1 MAQQAQITSV
11 EAIESFRA
19 SLVVYLSQMRPLL
32 DEISR
37 EAVQTRLWVQNDRRR
52 FWELE
57 LRRRLRKLE
66 EARQELFNAKLSI
79 LQEASSLHYMAVQRA
94 QRAVAEAEAKLS
106 VIKKWNLELED
117 RAAPLT
123 KQVEQLHG
131 FLIMDMGRA
140 VAYLDQVL
148 DALAAY
154 RGVTPGNARSGSANK
169 PVEMIDI
176 HKEEQK

>member
-32 DEISR
+32 EEISR

-94 QRAVAEAEAKLS
+94 QRAVEEAERKMA

-117 RAAPLT
+117 RAAPMA

-148 DALAAY
+148 NALAAY
-154 RGVTPGNARSGSANK
+154 RGVTPGNTRSGSANK
-169 PVEMIDI
+169 PVEID
-176 HKEEQK
+176 KEKQK

>member
-19 SLVVYLSQMRPLL
+19 SLVVYLSQTRPLL
-32 DEISR
+32 EEISR

-94 QRAVAEAEAKLS
+94 QRAVAEAEGKLA

-148 DALAAY
+148 NALAAY
-154 RGVTPGNARSGSANK
+154 RDVMPGNARSGSANK
-169 PVEMIDI
+169 PVEMTDI

>member
-154 RGVTPGNARSGSANK
+154 RGVTPGNTRSGSANK

-176 HKEEQK
+176 HKEEQQ

>member
-79 LQEASSLHYMAVQRA
+79 LQEPSSLHYMAVQRA